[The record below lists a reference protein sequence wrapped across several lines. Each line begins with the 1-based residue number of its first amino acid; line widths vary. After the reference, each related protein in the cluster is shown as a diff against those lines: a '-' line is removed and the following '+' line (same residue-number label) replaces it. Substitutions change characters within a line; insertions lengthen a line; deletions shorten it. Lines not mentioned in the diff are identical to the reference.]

1 MSNSRRPLAEK
12 HNGNTK
18 PIQSDKRLDG
28 QFLYFGLKEDGI
40 FGHESF
46 NALITF
52 MKRYGDE

>member
-28 QFLYFGLKEDGI
+28 QFLYFDAERNGKYPYNGFQKYFLD
-40 FGHESF
+40 
-46 NALITF
+46 T
-52 MKRYGDE
+52 MV